1 MLPLID
7 LSLRAHRWLEVG
19 MASRLKAAGWS
30 EITRAQSLVLAH
42 LDSEGTR
49 SSELARRSGVTRQ
62 AVHQTIQELVELGL
76 LELAPDPTS
85 QRAKLVV
92 LTRRGKRLVVEA
104 REIFRELEDTLEHRI
119 GRKRVARLRRALEED
134 WGAPVGESEVSSR
147 P

>member
-1 MLPLID
+1 
-7 LSLRAHRWLEVG
+7 
-19 MASRLKAAGWS
+19 MASCLKAAGWS

-42 LDSEGTR
+42 LDPEGTR
-49 SSELARRSGVTRQ
+49 STELARRSGVTRQ
-62 AVHQTIQELVELGL
+62 AVHQTIQELVELGV

-104 REIFRELEDTLEHRI
+104 REIFRELEDTLEHRL

>member
-1 MLPLID
+1 
-7 LSLRAHRWLEVG
+7 

-30 EITRAQSLVLAH
+30 EITRAQSLVLAQ
-42 LDSEGTR
+42 LDPEGTR

-104 REIFRELEDTLEHRI
+104 WEIFRELEDTLAHRI

-134 WGAPVGESEVSSR
+134 WGAPVGEREVSSR

>member
-1 MLPLID
+1 
-7 LSLRAHRWLEVG
+7 
-19 MASRLKAAGWS
+19 MASGLKAAGWS
-30 EITRAQSLVLAH
+30 EITRAQSLVLAR
-42 LDSEGTR
+42 LDPEGTR

-62 AVHQTIQELVELGL
+62 AVHQTIQELAERGV

-104 REIFRELEDTLEHRI
+104 REIFRELEDTLAHRI

-134 WGAPVGESEVSSR
+134 WGAPVGER
-147 P
+147 

>member
-1 MLPLID
+1 
-7 LSLRAHRWLEVG
+7 

-30 EITRAQSLVLAH
+30 DITRAQSLVLAH
-42 LDSEGTR
+42 LDPEGTR
-49 SSELARRSGVTRQ
+49 STELARRSGVTRQ
-62 AVHQTIQELVELGL
+62 AVHQTVQELVELGL

-92 LTRRGKRLVVEA
+92 LTRRGKRLVAEA

-134 WGAPVGESEVSSR
+134 WGAPVGER
-147 P
+147 

>member
-1 MLPLID
+1 
-7 LSLRAHRWLEVG
+7 
-19 MASRLKAAGWS
+19 MASRLKTAGWS
-30 EITRAQSLVLAH
+30 EITRAQSLVLVH
-42 LDSEGTR
+42 LDPDGTR

-62 AVHQTIQELVELGL
+62 AVHQTIQELAQLGV

-134 WGAPVGESEVSSR
+134 WGAPVG
-147 P
+147 